1 MITNPAERLAE
12 YNFKS
17 GETPSEINEKNP
29 QSIFLA
35 LRIYYISKIP
45 LSAPLAIF
53 SKSSPKSQRR
63 ITALAAACCTPILS
77 PCNATAA

>member
-45 LSAPLAIF
+45 LSAP
-53 SKSSPKSQRR
+53 
-63 ITALAAACCTPILS
+63 
-77 PCNATAA
+77 